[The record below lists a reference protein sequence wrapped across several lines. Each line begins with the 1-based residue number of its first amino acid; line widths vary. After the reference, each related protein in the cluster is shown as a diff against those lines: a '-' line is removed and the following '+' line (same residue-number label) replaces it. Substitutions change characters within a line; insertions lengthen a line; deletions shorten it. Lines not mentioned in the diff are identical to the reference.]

1 MVKKFFILLITNVL
15 SFSMFGQ
22 STVVPAGGTASGSG
36 GSVTYT
42 VGQIAN
48 QKVDGNGL
56 YIIEGVQQPYEIQV
70 VGVDNYP
77 GINLSAKVYPNP
89 TIDKVVL
96 SISNFE
102 IPSSGLFLQLFD
114 INGKQLKMMVIK
126 EEQTEIDLSD
136 FAAATY
142 QLRVINGKNVI
153 KTFKV
158 IKNSMW

>member
-1 MVKKFFILLITNVL
+1 MAKKFIILMITSVL

-142 QLRVINGKNVI
+142 QLRVVNGKNVI

>member
-1 MVKKFFILLITNVL
+1 MAKKFIILMITSVL
-15 SFSMFGQ
+15 SFSLFGQ

-42 VGQIAN
+42 IGQIAN

-89 TIDKVVL
+89 TTDKVVL

>member
-1 MVKKFFILLITNVL
+1 MAKKFIILMITSVL
-15 SFSMFGQ
+15 SFSLFGQ

-142 QLRVINGKNVI
+142 QLRVVNGKNVI

>member
-1 MVKKFFILLITNVL
+1 MIRKLVALAVL
-15 SFSMFGQ
+15 SVITVSLFGQ
-22 STVVPAGGTASGSG
+22 SAVVPVGGTANGNG

-42 VGQIAN
+42 VGQIAD
-48 QKVDGNGL
+48 QKVEGGGKFV
-56 YIIEGVQQPYEIQV
+56 IEGVQQPYEIQT
-70 VGVDNYP
+70 VGINQYP
-77 GINLSAKVYPNP
+77 GITMSAMVFPNP
-89 TIDKVVL
+89 TSDKVIL
-96 SISNFE
+96 SIKDFE
-102 IPSSGLFLQLFD
+102 IPSSGLTLQMFD